1 MRSAEKHHW
10 KLYGRCKGITFL
22 NWHLS
27 DNPETLCRAEQL
39 VSYLTELDTACSC
52 QISKRSKMVSVKNV
66 SKTDSFDNND
76 ERGSPVACEN
86 SMSTNSECRDSPHS
100 LSDSDNGAADGN
112 VCLKSKC
119 TLLGLHACADLSP
132 IIIKVFRDC
141 VQASSLLLLSCCY
154 HKMSLR
160 QKISDKP
167 MSEEQE
173 SPPKCSD
180 NSKKRT
186 EGSSDGDP
194 HQNREEVS
202 MEESDFLNFPMSRS
216 LQQVF
221 RQNNFQMSVYGLR
234 LGAQKSGQDWCTET
248 LEDHEYHMKNVAYR
262 GILEAACVEGIALS
276 VNMC

>member
-27 DNPETLCRAEQL
+27 DNTATLCRAEQL

-52 QISKRSKMVSVKNV
+52 QTGKRSKAASVKNV
-66 SKTDSFDNND
+66 SKTDSFDNSD
-76 ERGSPVACEN
+76 ERVVCED
-86 SMSTNSECRDSPHS
+86 SISTNSECRDSPHTS
-100 LSDSDNGAADGN
+100 SDSGDSAAGGN
-112 VCLKSKC
+112 ICPKSRC

-154 HKMSLR
+154 HKMSLC
-160 QKISDKP
+160 QKAPDQP

-173 SPPKCSD
+173 SSPKSSD
-180 NSKKRT
+180 NSKPRP
-186 EGSSDGDP
+186 ECSSDGDP
-194 HQNREEVS
+194 PRNGEELS
-202 MEESDFLNFPMSRS
+202 SAESDFLNFPMSQS
-216 LQQVF
+216 LQEVF
-221 RQNNFQMSVYGLR
+221 RQSNFQMSVYGLR

-248 LEDHEYHMKNVAYR
+248 LEDHEYHMRNVAYR

-276 VNMC
+276 LS